1 MKVLWTGR
9 ESFKPRP
16 GSRSSVRTHGIFARE
31 MPRFKTHSAFVAALA
46 IDLEKTGIRSTEARK
61 RSRTGRNAA
70 SHFGKEKRGR
80 NGNA

>member
-1 MKVLWTGR
+1 MKALWTGR
-9 ESFKPRP
+9 KSFKPRP

-31 MPRFKTHSAFVAALA
+31 MPRFKTPNALVAALA

-61 RSRTGRNAA
+61 RSRHRPK

-80 NGNA
+80 NGNTD